1 MTESKSNKKLI
12 SVAIWQGSMWRL
24 DSCLLTRSIT
34 LDIDDDNDLR
44 FYSEVDLTI

>member
-1 MTESKSNKKLI
+1 MAPLKYNKALTK
-12 SVAIWQGSMWRL
+12 VAIWQGSLWTI
-24 DSCLLTRSIT
+24 DKVLLKRPIA